1 MGGAARPPVAAFR
14 GVEETHLPADNARMS
29 TPAPGLKWIPLGQLL
44 VDGRIITQEQLQRA
58 LERKAATGRR
68 LGEIVVELGFTTERA
83 IAGALAEQYELEY
96 VDLDTVELDRDA
108 VALLPEELA
117 RRYEALPLR
126 ILEDGVPLLAV
137 TDPTNLATADDLR
150 FALGSSFRIA
160 VAESG
165 QIELAIARA
174 YRRSLQLITEADD
187 DAPEEER
194 VNDIRNL
201 ASSTPTINL
210 VNSLLTTALEEGAS
224 DLHFEPRRE
233 DMLVRIRVDGV
244 MRELATVP
252 RHMQQA
258 VTSRL
263 KIMGRLDIADRRAPK
278 DGRVTAF
285 FGTGHIDMRIAV
297 LTTTHGEQVVLRILG
312 GSDHRPSIAGLEMEP
327 YAEAAFVTSIEQ
339 PYGTVIVCGPTGSG
353 KTTTLYGAVDHLNRS
368 DRVVMTIEDPVE
380 YRLDGVNQ
388 IEVDVKGG
396 LTFASGLRTILR
408 SDPDVLLVGEVRDAE
423 TASIAIQAAM
433 TGHLVLTSLHA
444 HNAASAIA
452 RLRDMGVDT
461 SLLASSLN
469 AVVAQRLARRLCVH
483 CRREYKADAEAL
495 GVADQTLADH
505 VLLYAATGC
514 AKCQGTG
521 YSGRVALREVMPVV
535 GEVRALVESSAEEI
549 FAAAVRQGMTTLRD
563 DGMRL
568 ALTGVSSVEE
578 IRRVTGDR
586 LT

>member
-1 MGGAARPPVAAFR
+1 
-14 GVEETHLPADNARMS
+14 MS
-29 TPAPGLKWIPLGQLL
+29 DLASGLNWIPLGRLL
-44 VDGRIITQEQLQRA
+44 VDGRILTSEQLQHA
-58 LERKAATGRR
+58 LDIKTSTGQR
-68 LGEIVVELGFTTERA
+68 LGEIVVELGYTTERA

-96 VDLDTVELDRDA
+96 VDLDSSDLDKNA

-117 RRYEALPLR
+117 RRYEALPIR
-126 ILEDGVPLLAV
+126 ILDDGTLLLAV

-150 FALGSSFRIA
+150 FALGSNFRIA
-160 VAESG
+160 VAEPG
-165 QIELAIARA
+165 QIQLAIARA
-174 YRRSLQLITEADD
+174 YRRSLQLIAEEHAA
-187 DAPEEER
+187 DAPDEER

-210 VNSLLTTALEEGAS
+210 VNSLLATAIEEDAS
-224 DLHFEPRRE
+224 DIHFEPRR
-233 DMLVRIRVDGV
+233 DDLLVRIRVDGV
-244 MRELATVP
+244 MRELGTVP
-252 RHMQQA
+252 RHMQAA

-263 KIMGRLDIADRRAPK
+263 KIMGKLDIADRRAPK
-278 DGRVTAF
+278 DGRVTAY

-297 LTTTHGEQVVLRILG
+297 LATTHGEQVVLRILG
-312 GSDHRPSIAGLEMEP
+312 GGTQRPSIAQLELEP
-327 YAEAAFVTSIEQ
+327 SPEHAFLTAIEQ

-353 KTTTLYGAVDHLNRS
+353 KTTTLYGAVDHLNN
-368 DRVVMTIEDPVE
+368 DERVVMTIEDPVE

-408 SDPDVLLVGEVRDAE
+408 SDPDVLLVGEVRDPE

-444 HNAASAIA
+444 HTAASAVA

-469 AVVAQRLARRLCVH
+469 AVVAQRLARRLCTH
-483 CRREYKADAEAL
+483 CREGYSASASEL
-495 GVADQTLADH
+495 GVDLPEGAQDQV
-505 VLLYAATGC
+505 VLHRAAGC

-521 YSGRVALREVMPVV
+521 YAGRVALREVMPVH
-535 GEVRALVESSAEEI
+535 GEVRALVERSTEEI

-568 ALTGVSSVEE
+568 ALAGVSSVEE
-578 IRRVTGDR
+578 IRRVTGIR
-586 LT
+586 LI

>member
-1 MGGAARPPVAAFR
+1 
-14 GVEETHLPADNARMS
+14 MS
-29 TPAPGLKWIPLGQLL
+29 TPAPGLQWIPLGQLL
-44 VDGRIITQEQLQRA
+44 VEGRIISPEQLQRA
-58 LERKAATGRR
+58 LEVKSDTGLR

-83 IAGALAEQYELEY
+83 IAGALAEQYELDF
-96 VDLDTVELDRDA
+96 VDLDTAQIEKQA

-117 RRYEALPLR
+117 RRYEALPLT
-126 ILEDGVPLLAV
+126 IHEDGTPLLAV
-137 TDPTNLATADDLR
+137 TDPTNLAAADDLR
-150 FALGSSFRIA
+150 FALGSNFRIA
-160 VAESG
+160 VAERG

-174 YRRSLQLITEADD
+174 YRRSLQLIAQEGDED
-187 DAPEEER
+187 ESREEER

-210 VNSLLTTALEEGAS
+210 VNSLLATALEEGAS
-224 DLHFEPRRE
+224 DIHFEPRRE
-233 DMLVRIRVDGV
+233 DMVVRIRVDGV
-244 MRELATVP
+244 MRELAVVP

-263 KIMGRLDIADRRAPK
+263 KIMGKLDIADRRAPK

-285 FGTGHIDMRIAV
+285 FGTGHLDMRIAV
-297 LTTTHGEQVVLRILG
+297 LATTHGEQVVLRILG
-312 GSDHRPSIAGLEMEP
+312 RGDRRPTLKGLELEP
-327 YAEAAFVTSIEQ
+327 SAEADFLTSIDQ

-353 KTTTLYGAVDHLNRS
+353 KTTTLYGALDHLNRN

-408 SDPDVLLVGEVRDAE
+408 SDPDVLLVGEIRDAE

-469 AVVAQRLARRLCVH
+469 AVVAQRLARRLCIH
-483 CRREYKADAEAL
+483 CRREYTAQPGEL
-495 GVADQTLADH
+495 GLSSPPLGDEI
-505 VLLYAATGC
+505 VLYRAVGC
-514 AKCQGTG
+514 GKCQSTG
-521 YSGRVALREVMPVV
+521 YAGRVALREVMPVH
-535 GEVRALVESSAEEI
+535 GAVRTLVESSAEEI
-549 FAAAVRQGMTTLRD
+549 FAAAVHQGMTTLRD

-568 ALTGVSSVEE
+568 ALAGISSVEE
-578 IRRVTGDR
+578 IRRVTGIR
-586 LT
+586 LI